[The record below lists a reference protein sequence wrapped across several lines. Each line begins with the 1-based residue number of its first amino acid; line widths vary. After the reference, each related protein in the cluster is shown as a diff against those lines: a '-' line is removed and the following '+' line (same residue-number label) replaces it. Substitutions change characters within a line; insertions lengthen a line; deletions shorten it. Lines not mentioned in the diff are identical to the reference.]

1 MPPFWKDELA
11 GAYRSSAA
19 LLAALQLPTATDSPS
34 SFPVLCTRH
43 YARKMLHEATDP
55 LLRQVLAT
63 DAENQQAP
71 GFVNDPVGDT
81 QACVEPGILHKY
93 QGRLLLVSTGACAI
107 HCRFCFRRNYPYG
120 QSSPQDIASR
130 LKARIEQDSTI
141 QEVILSGGDPLLLD
155 DSKLEELL
163 QAASH
168 SRILRLRIHSRV
180 PITLPSRFTEELFSL
195 LANLGSRL
203 VFVLHCNHH
212 QELDEASSS
221 IFARLRSMGALLLNQ
236 SVLLAGVNDSA
247 PALAQL
253 SEDLFQQGVLPYYL
267 HQLDRVR
274 GAVHFEVPES
284 RASTICQELRT
295 LLPGYLVPLWV
306 KEEPGEPSKTPL
318 GV

>member
-1 MPPFWKDELA
+1 MPSFWKDELA
-11 GAYRSSAA
+11 GAYRSSAS
-19 LLAALQLPTATDSPS
+19 LLTALQLPTTTGSSS

-43 YARKMLHEATDP
+43 YAQKMQSNATDP

-63 DAENQQAP
+63 EAENQQAP
-71 GFVNDPVGDT
+71 GFVDDPVGDA
-81 QACVEPGILHKY
+81 QACIEPGILHKY

-120 QSSPQDIASR
+120 QSSSQDIALR
-130 LKARIEQDSTI
+130 LRARIAQDSTI

-155 DSKLEELL
+155 DSKLAELL

-168 SRILRLRIHSRV
+168 PQILRIRIHSRV
-180 PITLPSRFTEELFSL
+180 PITLPTRFTEELFSL

-203 VFVLHCNHH
+203 VFVLHCNHR
-212 QELDEASSS
+212 QELDEVSAS
-221 IFARLRSMGALLLNQ
+221 IFARLRLAGALLLNQ

-247 PALAQL
+247 TTLAQL
-253 SEDLFQQGVLPYYL
+253 SEGLFLQGVLPYYL

-274 GAVHFEVPES
+274 GAAHFEVPEP
-284 RASTICQELRT
+284 RALTICQELRA

-306 KEEPGEPSKTPL
+306 REEPGEPSKTPL
-318 GV
+318 GA